1 LIIKKDFKMKNYRI
15 LILLLIMTG
24 FSACENQILD
34 LKSPTE
40 PVDATFYSN
49 EQELELALTG
59 VYNTLRFQGGYQL
72 PIQVGMDNA
81 ATDLGINRGADV
93 AGMSD
98 LGQGSHGTTTG
109 GFQTAYSHFYT
120 GISRANLL
128 LGYMDRAKDKVAES
142 KFKAIQAQAMVLRAY
157 NYMYLTELFGDVPY
171 IDVPIKD
178 PAAALLPRVP
188 KAEIVDKIMADLQTA
203 SGFLPDT
210 WPANDYGK
218 ITKGVA
224 LGLRARI
231 ALYNKKY
238 NEAATSAKAVMDN
251 EASMKYSLHP
261 DYGEL
266 FTAAGRTSSEIML
279 VLPFKEG
286 FSTTQFPVAQ
296 GSRNLGGYSTV
307 VPTQSLI
314 DSYEATDGKPI
325 DESAVYNPKKPFEN
339 RDPRLKK
346 SIIIPQTS
354 WGGIIFE
361 SHPDSL
367 RVRLANGTI
376 SGNNADSRKVI
387 WPAAFFGYLWKK
399 YTDEQAQIAKRIWS
413 DMNFTLMRYS
423 EILLIYAEAKIEL
436 NQVDASVLTAINR
449 VRARAYGV
457 NVSQTDNYPAITST
471 NQAELRKVI
480 RRERKV
486 ELANEGF
493 RLFDIRRWR
502 IAEKVM
508 PVKLYGRVLN
518 LETATGIPDIDDDCF
533 VSYAGIESQYDFN
546 PDARFPNAQNRK
558 FNPARDYLC
567 PIPQQEIDTYNG
579 LGATLTQNPGY

>member
-15 LILLLIMTG
+15 ILLLLIMSS

-34 LKSPTE
+34 LKSLTE
-40 PVDATFYSN
+40 PNDATFYSN

-59 VYNTLRFQGGYQL
+59 VYNSLRFQGGYQL

-109 GFQTAYSHFYT
+109 GFQAAYSHFYT
-120 GISRANLL
+120 GISRANSL

-142 KFKAIQAQAMVLRAY
+142 KFKAIQAQAMVIRAY

-178 PAAALLPRVP
+178 PATALLPRVP

-203 SGFLPDT
+203 AGFLPDT
-210 WPANDYGK
+210 WPAADFGK

-238 NEAATSAKAVMDN
+238 NEAAASAKAIMDN

-266 FTAAGRTSSEIML
+266 FAAAGRTSSEIML

-307 VPTQSLI
+307 VPSQSLI

-325 DESAVYNPKKPFEN
+325 DESAVYNPKKPFDN

-346 SIIIPQTS
+346 SIIIPQTA
-354 WGGIIFE
+354 WAGIIFE

-367 RVRLANGTI
+367 RYRLVNGTI
-376 SGNNADSRKVI
+376 GGNNADSRKVI

-413 DMNFTLMRYS
+413 DMNFTLMRYA
-423 EILLIYAEAKIEL
+423 EILLIYAEAKTEL
-436 NQVDASVLTAINR
+436 GQIDASVLTAINR
-449 VRARAYGV
+449 IRARAYGV
-457 NVSQTDNYPAITST
+457 NVSQTDKYPAITST

-518 LETATGIPDIDDDCF
+518 LETATAIPDIDDDCF

-567 PIPQQEIDTYNG
+567 PIPQQEIDTYKG

>member
-1 LIIKKDFKMKNYRI
+1 MKKIKIIMS
-15 LILLLIMTG
+15 LLLLIG
-24 FSACENQILD
+24 AGACENQILD
-34 LKSPTE
+34 LKSLTE

-49 EQELELALTG
+49 EQELNLALTG
-59 VYNTLRFQGGYQL
+59 VYNTLNFQGGYQL
-72 PIQVGMDNA
+72 PIQVGMDNG

-98 LGQGSHGTTTG
+98 LGQGIHGTTTA
-109 GFQTAYSHFYT
+109 GFQTAYSYFYT

-128 LGYMDRAKDKVAES
+128 LGNMDRAKDKVSES

-171 IDVPIKD
+171 IDTPIKD
-178 PAAALLPRVP
+178 PSEALLPRTP
-188 KAEIVDKIMADLQTA
+188 KSEIVDKMMADLQTA
-203 SGFLPDT
+203 SENLPNT
-210 WPANDYGK
+210 WPVADFGK

-224 LGLRARI
+224 LGLKARI

-238 NEAATSAKAVMDN
+238 NEAATAAKAIMDN
-251 EASMKYSLHP
+251 EAAMKYSLHP

-266 FTAAGRTSSEIML
+266 FAWAGQTSPEIML
-279 VLPFKEG
+279 ILPFKEG
-286 FSTTQFPVAQ
+286 YSTTQFPIAQ
-296 GSRNLGGYSTV
+296 GSRNLGSYCV
-307 VPTQSLI
+307 VIPCQSLI

-325 DESAVYNPKKPFEN
+325 DESSVYNPKKPFEN

-346 SIIIPQTS
+346 SIVTPQS
-354 WGGIIFE
+354 VWAGIIFE

-367 RVRLANGTI
+367 KFRLANGTI

-399 YTDEQAQIAKRIWS
+399 YTDEVAQGKKQIWS
-413 DMNFTLMRYS
+413 DMDFILMRYA
-423 EILLIYAEAKIEL
+423 EILLIYAEAKVES
-436 NQVDASVLTAINR
+436 NQIDASVLTAINR
-449 VRARAYGV
+449 IRARAYGV
-457 NVSQTDNYPAITST
+457 NVSQTDKYPAITST
-471 NQAELRKVI
+471 SQAELRKVI

-493 RLFDIRRWR
+493 RLFDIRRWK

-518 LETATGIPDIDDDCF
+518 FSTATGIPNIDDDCF
-533 VSYAGIESQYDFN
+533 VSYTGIESQYDFN
-546 PDARFPNAQNRK
+546 PDARFPNAQNRQFK
-558 FNPARDYLC
+558 APRDYLC
-567 PIPQQEIDTYNG
+567 PIPQQEIDTYKG
-579 LGATLTQNPGY
+579 LGGTLGQNDGY